1 MPPCDVPY
9 CLLKG
14 LSKNFEKNTWEGWK
28 IGKKGFAMQLSSF
41 RQYRGVLHG
50 AGARKASD
58 R

>member
-14 LSKNFEKNTWEGWK
+14 LSKKFEKNKREGWE
-28 IGKKGFAMQLSSF
+28 IGKKGFDVQLSVL